1 MIELK
6 SKNELM
12 KILYTLEK
20 NNDLKNVN
28 IKLSNNNNKIIDIKE
43 VNYNLN
49 EVKNYKNIMIYS
61 CSDIY
66 TNSIELLEK
75 GKYYKD
81 YEEIFLGYSDIAS
94 LVIVTCD
101 HKRGLESNILKM
113 GSDGQYF
120 AYLCNNAEIGEHY
133 IKKYDCDGWIKI
145 YDDNKKMFDQF
156 GKFEIYRAG
165 DFGIIINKL

>member
-28 IKLSNNNNKIIDIKE
+28 IKLGNKTKITDIKE
-43 VNYNLN
+43 INYNLD
-49 EVKNYKNIMIYS
+49 EVKNFNNIMIDS
-61 CSDIY
+61 CNDIY
-66 TNSIELLEK
+66 TNNIDLLEK

-81 YEEIFLGYSDIAS
+81 YEEIFLGFSDIAS
-94 LVIVTCD
+94 LILVTCD
-101 HKRGLESNILKM
+101 HEKGLESSVLKM
-113 GSDGQYF
+113 GSDGEYF
-120 AYLCNNAEIGEHY
+120 AYLCKNAKIGEHY
-133 IKKYDCDGWIKI
+133 TKKYECNGWIKI